1 MKEVKVISAIILT
14 VLVITGTLAVSGHA
28 EKPPSPPGQ
37 SKPEPVLISV
47 TGAIQGQGDPAEI
60 SVAFVD
66 GSFGEYAG
74 SYVANPDYPPALK
87 VTGPGKHK
95 RMRYYYCDHE
105 SHDSSAGVCSNSQH
119 DPENYKCLTIQ
130 GGEPEKKTERVIFQ
144 AGSTWTIVQKIIL
157 PTGDWQGEL
166 VAEGTL
172 GGEVVYEVLEW
183 SS

>member
-1 MKEVKVISAIILT
+1 MKEVRVISAI
-14 VLVITGTLAVSGHA
+14 VLATLLITGTLAVSGHA
-28 EKPPSPPGQ
+28 KKPPSPPGQ

-47 TGAIQGQGDPAEI
+47 TGAIEGQGGPAEI
-60 SVAFVD
+60 GIAFVD
-66 GSFGEYAG
+66 SSFGEYAG

-105 SHDSSAGVCSNSQH
+105 SHDFPEGVCSNSDH
-119 DPENYKCLTIQ
+119 DPTNYKCLTIS
-130 GGEPEKKTERVIFQ
+130 GGESEKKTERIVFP

-157 PTGDWQGEL
+157 PTGDWDGEL

-172 GGEVVYEVLEW
+172 DTEVIYEVLEW
-183 SS
+183 SN